1 MSISLL
7 RLLLFLDSLWAYEVF
22 LCHIWNTTFRF
33 QIIIQK
39 QLSPSS
45 TCWHLLL
52 ADYYMASSRCHTCS
66 DNFGRLSLQCKDFA
80 ALQVAESY
88 LDQDAFYFPHNLDFR
103 GRAYPMHP
111 NLNHLGAD
119 LSRGLLQFA
128 DAKPLG
134 PDGLRWLEISVSLHH
149 TLVH

>member
-1 MSISLL
+1 M
-7 RLLLFLDSLWAYEVF
+7 V
-22 LCHIWNTTFRF
+22 
-33 QIIIQK
+33 
-39 QLSPSS
+39 
-45 TCWHLLL
+45 
-52 ADYYMASSRCHTCS
+52 
-66 DNFGRLSLQCKDFA
+66 

-88 LDQDAFYFPHNLDFR
+88 LNQDAFYFPHNLDFR

-134 PDGLRWLEISVSLHH
+134 PDGLRWLEISVSLPSLYLSTPLWCHPCCLLSGSWGAVLNGWACIS
-149 TLVH
+149 TCTAICLLP